1 MPGDLELKLSLTA
14 LSGGSIPK
22 SAILLINR
30 EEKLTNAMSDF
41 QIDDVMDWMRVV
53 STRSAN
59 GDFRVMTVM
68 SY

>member
-1 MPGDLELKLSLTA
+1 MPGCLELKLSLTA

-30 EEKLTNAMSDF
+30 EAKLTNAMSDF
-41 QIDDVMDWMRVV
+41 QSDDVMDWMNVV